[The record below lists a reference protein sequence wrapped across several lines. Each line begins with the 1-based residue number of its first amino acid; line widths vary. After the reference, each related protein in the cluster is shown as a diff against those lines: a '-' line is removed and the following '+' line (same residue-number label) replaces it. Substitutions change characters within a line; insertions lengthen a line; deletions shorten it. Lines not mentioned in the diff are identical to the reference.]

1 MLVSELR
8 STETDPTG
16 KPAAKAG
23 LPALI
28 YSDYTV
34 AGVIL
39 AFCAVV
45 YFLTTQIVKVP
56 PALAQGIQP
65 SSYPQGVL
73 VFILAFTVMMLF
85 EARRRPLEAAEP
97 IPGLAYY
104 TAAAMFAAL
113 LVATWVDFFLGL
125 ILFVVVCVPLWGMR
139 RYLVA
144 ALYAVALCAVVYAL
158 FAEALQVRF
167 PRGILTDL
175 LP

>member
-1 MLVSELR
+1 MSDIR
-8 STETDPTG
+8 SANPAG
-16 KPAAKAG
+16 KSAAKAG

-39 AFCAVV
+39 AFCAFV
-45 YFLTTQIVKVP
+45 YLLSTRIAKIP

-73 VFILAFTVMMLF
+73 VFILAFTVMMLL
-85 EARRRPLEAAEP
+85 EARRRPLEAPEP
-97 IPGLAYY
+97 VPGLAYL
-104 TAAAMFAAL
+104 TTLAMIAAL
-113 LVATWVDFFLGL
+113 VVATWVDFFLGL

-139 RYLVA
+139 RYLIA
-144 ALYAVALCAVVYAL
+144 TLYAVSLCAVVYL
-158 FAEALQVRF
+158 MFAEALQVRF
-167 PRGILTDL
+167 PSGILTDL